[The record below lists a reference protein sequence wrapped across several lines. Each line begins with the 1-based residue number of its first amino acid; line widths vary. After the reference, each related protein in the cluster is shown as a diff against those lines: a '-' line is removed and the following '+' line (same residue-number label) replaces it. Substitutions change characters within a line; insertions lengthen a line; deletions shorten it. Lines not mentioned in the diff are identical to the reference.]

1 MKVSSFQSQLHQS
14 STKLIFSQRFLFR
27 TLRKNAIAASNLKSI
42 WEFPE
47 NIIIQ
52 ELNSNKKSTSI
63 LEMTYTVWEI
73 KNFALAVKISW
84 RQLTLLFSTRVVDF
98 TYFFQKK
105 CWEYIFALSTLWQ
118 RYPKPF
124 KFTRDEF
131 RKVLCTLK
139 AWWFLRWKQFFVKST
154 ERIA

>member
-1 MKVSSFQSQLHQS
+1 MKVSNFQSQLHQS

-84 RQLTLLFSTRVVDF
+84 RQLTLLFRTRVVNF
-98 TYFFQKK
+98 TYFFQKMVRVYFCSFYTVTEISK
-105 CWEYIFALSTLWQ
+105 TVQIHK
-118 RYPKPF
+118 R
-124 KFTRDEF
+124 RI
-131 RKVLCTLK
+131 
-139 AWWFLRWKQFFVKST
+139 WKSFVHSKSLV
-154 ERIA
+154 IS